1 MALGSNCW
9 ELHETLPSRRSEHS
23 IVQRKA
29 DVGQTWACKGLV
41 WQDMRRRP
49 DKVDVIC
56 LRSLFHARLFKRLL
70 RGFLQST
77 DVATEDFTFLL
88 VTDPFESLPKT
99 GEAPTWSS

>member
-70 RGFLQST
+70 QGFLQST

-99 GEAPTWSS
+99 DEAPTWSS